1 MLKPCLFTLFMLFL
15 VFEALV
21 AQSPALVYAKI
32 DGYASQVIGEEIQ
45 AIDQLVK
52 HLNAVAPANE
62 KEKARAIYTWI
73 IHNIRYDK
81 LVIDENRLGTRENTI
96 QQQAENVLRKRTGV
110 CEGYANLYKALA
122 GKMGLRAELVSGK
135 VKRKDGS
142 VPELGHAW
150 IAVRI
155 DNQWLLCDPTWGAGA
170 AGGDGSESYFLASGE
185 QMLKDHYPYDPV
197 WQLRNYPLTNQEW
210 VQWQVDQDEVPPHAE
225 GVMRFGF
232 QDSIFAMD
240 RLDTLQRTLA
250 VCKRVLRYNPDD
262 DYALTQLGLLMY
274 EQGVISLSNQYDF
287 LSKAENN
294 LRLYLDTAQVTK
306 QLDKV
311 QNLLGQAWSY
321 LQPVKNPKLKALQ
334 GQMSPIVQLQA
345 EAIFLRGLMHYCAL
359 SRMQQEKSARREL
372 FLKLEKMR
380 RSLQAANRDFSK
392 AAREYGG
399 LSSPEALKKQEE
411 IVFFRAR
418 CHYLLAVSI
427 LNNFNQREGLDVQGL
442 KENFN
447 QLERAKADLAHMKST
462 LELNGVHRLDKNGKI
477 LLDLYPGLMCMI
489 LSSQSFTQYD
499 LSNKKYPHLLENP
512 LPYLDNGFQDA
523 LALLRE
529 SDTLAVEGFVY
540 LERTSHN
547 EQQDNLRMQL
557 NISRGLSRYQMAMLH
572 GIVAWKLSEKLAKFP
587 LSTAKD
593 KTLAL
598 VRIRQAVIFYE
609 QAQPFLSQAGS
620 FGAKVNADIP
630 GRVNKLEELKRIWER
645 VE

>member
-1 MLKPCLFTLFMLFL
+1 MLKPRLFIIFALFL
-15 VFEALV
+15 SVNALE

-32 DGYASQVIGEEIQ
+32 DRHASKVLGEEIQ
-45 AIDQLVK
+45 DVDQLVK
-52 HLNAVAPANE
+52 HLNAASPVNE
-62 KEKARAIYTWI
+62 KEKARAIFTWV
-73 IHNIRYDK
+73 IHNISYDQS
-81 LVIDENRLGTRENTI
+81 VIDENRLGTRENTI
-96 QQQAENVLRKRTGV
+96 QQQAENVLRKRMGV
-110 CEGYANLYKALA
+110 CEGYANLYKAVA

-142 VPELGHAW
+142 VAELGHAW
-150 IAVRI
+150 IAIRI
-155 DNQWLLCDPTWGAGA
+155 DNEWMLCDPTWGAGA
-170 AGGDGSESYFLASGE
+170 AGGDGSERYFLTSGE
-185 QMLKDHYPYDPV
+185 HMLKDHYPYDPV

-225 GVMRFGF
+225 GLKRFGF
-232 QDSIFAMD
+232 QDSIFFMD
-240 RLDTLQRTLA
+240 KLDTLQRTLL
-250 VCKRVLRYNPDD
+250 VCKRVLRFNPDD

-287 LSKAENN
+287 LSKADNN
-294 LRLYLDTAQVTK
+294 LRLYLDTVQVIK

-311 QNLLGQAWSY
+311 QNLLGQAWTY

-359 SRMQQEKSARREL
+359 NRMQQEKSARREFL
-372 FLKLEKMR
+372 LKLDKMR
-380 RSLQAANRDFSK
+380 RSVQAANRDFSK

-399 LSSPEALKKQEE
+399 LNSQEALKKQEE

-427 LNNFNQREGLDVQGL
+427 LNTFNQREGLEVQGL
-442 KENFN
+442 KENFT
-447 QLERAKADLAHMKST
+447 QLERAKTDLANMKNT
-462 LELNGVHRLDKNGKI
+462 LELNGANRLDKNGKG
-477 LLDLYPGLMCMI
+477 LLDSYPGLMCMI
-489 LSSQSFTQYD
+489 LSAQSFTQYD
-499 LSNKKYPHLLENP
+499 LSNKKYAHLLDNP
-512 LPYLDNGFQDA
+512 LPYLDNGFQEA

-529 SDTLAVEGFVY
+529 SDTLAIEGFAF
-540 LERTSHN
+540 LERTNHT

-572 GIVAWKLSEKLAKFP
+572 GMVAWKLSEKLAKFP

-598 VRIRQAVIFYE
+598 VRIRQSIIFYE
-609 QAQPFLSQAGS
+609 QAQAFLAQTGN

-630 GRVNKLEELKRIWER
+630 GRIAKLEELKQIWEKI
-645 VE
+645 

>member
-1 MLKPCLFTLFMLFL
+1 MLKPHLFIIFALFML
-15 VFEALV
+15 VNALE

-32 DGYASQVIGEEIQ
+32 DRHASKVLGEEIQ
-45 AIDQLVK
+45 DIDQLVK
-52 HLNAVAPANE
+52 HLNAASPVNE

-81 LVIDENRLGTRENTI
+81 SVIDENRLGTRENTI
-96 QQQAENVLRKRTGV
+96 QQQAENVLRKRMGV
-110 CEGYANLYKALA
+110 CEGYANLYKAVA

-150 IAVRI
+150 IAIRI
-155 DNQWLLCDPTWGAGA
+155 DNAWVLCDPTWGAGA
-170 AGGDGSESYFLASGE
+170 AGGDGSERYFLASGE

-210 VQWQVDQDEVPPHAE
+210 VQWQVDQDEMPPHAE
-225 GVMRFGF
+225 GAMRFGF

-240 RLDTLQRTLA
+240 RLDTLQRSLA

-274 EQGVISLSNQYDF
+274 EQGVISLSTQYDF

-294 LRLYLDTAQVTK
+294 LRLYLDTAQVLR
-306 QLDKV
+306 QLERA
-311 QNLLGQAWSY
+311 QSLLNQAWAY
-321 LQPVKNPKLKALQ
+321 LQPVKNPKLKAMQ
-334 GQMSPIVQLQA
+334 AQMSPIVQLQA
-345 EAIFLRGLMHYCAL
+345 EAIFMRGLMHYCTL
-359 SRMQQEKSARREL
+359 SRMQQEKSGRREL
-372 FLKLEKMR
+372 LSKLDKMR
-380 RSLQAANRDFSK
+380 RSVQAANRDFSK

-399 LSSPEALKKQEE
+399 LTSPEALKKQDE

-427 LNNFNQREGLDVQGL
+427 LNNFNQREGLEVQGL

-447 QLERAKADLAHMKST
+447 QLERAKTDLANMKSI
-462 LELNGVHRLDKNGKI
+462 LELNGVHRLDKNGKV

-499 LSNKKYPHLLENP
+499 LSNKKHPYLLENP
-512 LPYLDNGFQDA
+512 LPYLENGFKDA

-547 EQQDNLRMQL
+547 EQQDNLRLQL

-572 GIVAWKLSEKLAKFP
+572 GVVAWKLSEKLAKFP

-598 VRIRQAVIFYE
+598 VRIRQAMIYYE
-609 QAQPFLSQAGS
+609 QAQAFLAQAGN

-630 GRVNKLEELKRIWER
+630 GRVAKLEELKRIWEKI
-645 VE
+645 